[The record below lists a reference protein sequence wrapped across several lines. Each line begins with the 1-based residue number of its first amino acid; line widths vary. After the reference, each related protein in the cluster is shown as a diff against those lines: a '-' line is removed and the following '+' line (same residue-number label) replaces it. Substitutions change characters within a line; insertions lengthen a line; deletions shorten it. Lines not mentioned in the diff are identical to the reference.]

1 MTLEQGL
8 TLTKHCIAELKTRFF
23 ISQTVFI
30 VKVITK
36 EGIQTM
42 KMWCL
47 KLKYNAIYIFLL
59 T

>member
-47 KLKYNAIYIFLL
+47 KLKYNTIYIF
-59 T
+59 